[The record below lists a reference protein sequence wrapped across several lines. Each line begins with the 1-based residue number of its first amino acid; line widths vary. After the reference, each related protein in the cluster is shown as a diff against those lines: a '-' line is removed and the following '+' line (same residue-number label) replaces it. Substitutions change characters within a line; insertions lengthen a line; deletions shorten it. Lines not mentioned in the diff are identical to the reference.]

1 MNNYTI
7 RIFENG
13 REIEDERIDFTDYSQ
28 AFEYMQKRRSELEDE
43 LKDFAEDI
51 SLRIDLS
58 QTVATTSLKAI
69 YDED

>member
-13 REIEDERIDFTDYSQ
+13 REIEEERIDFTDYSQ

-58 QTVATTSLKAI
+58 QTMDIMTIKAAN
-69 YDED
+69 DED